1 MKQSPEK
8 HARVESE
15 HPEHQEFGRRLRAI
29 RKSKG
34 MTLAQ
39 VAEAAGLAISTISR
53 AERGLLALTYD
64 KLIKVSEGLEV
75 ELSVLFGKSGESFKS
90 NSLSVARLGEVQIQ
104 ETATYRYEMLFAD
117 LWQKGMTPMTGVVKA
132 HSRAE
137 FDQLI
142 EHPGEEFVFVL
153 SGQLTVHTEVHEPV
167 ELKPGESIY
176 LDSGMG
182 HIYTSAGDEDC
193 RIIVVCLTR

>member
-8 HARVESE
+8 HTRVESE
-15 HPEHQEFGRRLRAI
+15 HPEHLEFGRRLRAI

-90 NSLSVARLGEVQIQ
+90 NSLSVARLGEVQVQ

-153 SGQLTVHTEVHEPV
+153 SGQLTVHTEAYEPV

>member
-8 HARVESE
+8 HDSVESD
-15 HPEHQEFGRRLRAI
+15 HPQHQDLGRRLRLS

-34 MTLAQ
+34 MSLAQ

-64 KLIKVSEGLEV
+64 KLIKIAEGLDV

-90 NSLSVARLGEVQIQ
+90 NSLSVARLGDVQVQ

-117 LWQKGMTPMTGVVKA
+117 IWHKGMTPMTGVVKA

-137 FDQLI
+137 FDQFI
-142 EHPGEEFVFVL
+142 EYPGEEFLFVL
-153 SGQLTVHTEVHEPV
+153 SGQLTVHTEAHEPV
-167 ELKPGESIY
+167 LLNSGESIY

-182 HIYTSAGDEDC
+182 HIYTSAGEEDC
-193 RIIVVCLTR
+193 RILVVCLTR